1 LIWIPCSTSDTAAR
15 TLRRGVWEI
24 PLRHRTSRRGQRP
37 ASVHSDF
44 ADALERGRRSAHR
57 HNKPDHHTLALCRQV
72 QRTLA
77 LALSG
82 ECDDDLLREGQ
93 VVDVQPAAGP
103 KRLLVRVAIGPETS
117 VVEFM
122 QRIESATPR
131 LRAIV
136 AQAITR
142 KRVPEL
148 LFVPCA
154 IPEDMA

>member
-1 LIWIPCSTSDTAAR
+1 LIQPTIPPRALCTTA
-15 TLRRGVWEI
+15 WEI
-24 PLRHRTSRRGQRP
+24 LLRHRTQRRGHRP
-37 ASVHSDF
+37 ESVDSDF
-44 ADALERGRRSAHR
+44 ADALERDRRYDHR
-57 HNKPDHHTLALCRQV
+57 EKPDHHTLALCRQV
-72 QRTLA
+72 QRTLS

-82 ECDDDLLREGQ
+82 ECDDDLLREAQ
-93 VVDVQPAAGP
+93 VVDVVPANGA
-103 KRLLVRVAIGPETS
+103 KRLMVRVAIGPETS

-122 QRIESATPR
+122 EQIGNATPR

-154 IPEDMA
+154 MMEDVE